1 MMLSSTLRQ
10 RLFTLLFVS
19 AASFVSMTHS
29 VAADKNEGS
38 GKAQY
43 LQITPSIVTNFRAD
57 QFRYVKVD
65 VALKVHASE
74 DDYTT
79 VQDHI
84 PRIKHQLI
92 LMLSRQELDTL
103 TSAEG
108 RTALKEQALSE
119 ISNMLN
125 DEGLNAQIDEV
136 LFTGFLV
143 E

>member
-1 MMLSSTLRQ
+1 MMLSTKLHQ

-19 AASFVSMTHS
+19 AVSFINMTHS
-29 VAADKNEGS
+29 VAADNNEGS
-38 GKAQY
+38 GKVQY

-57 QFRYVKVD
+57 RLRYVKVD

-74 DDYTT
+74 DDYAT
-79 VQDHI
+79 VEGHI

-103 TSAEG
+103 TSTEG

-119 ISNMLN
+119 ISDMLN
-125 DEGLNAQIDEV
+125 EEGMNAQIDEV